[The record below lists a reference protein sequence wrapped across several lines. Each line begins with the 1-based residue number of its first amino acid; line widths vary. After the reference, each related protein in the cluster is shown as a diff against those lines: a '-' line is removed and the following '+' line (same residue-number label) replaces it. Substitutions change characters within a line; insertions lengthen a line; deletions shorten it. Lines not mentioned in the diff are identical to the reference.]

1 MARKGTTRLALG
13 ALLAGGM
20 FGGFVLF
27 DRTGAGLE
35 ANARQSAD
43 SLATLAHADPK
54 PLELA
59 AVEVIK
65 VEPSSMAERFRVSG
79 ALRPV
84 ERVVLRS
91 KAAGTVTEVN
101 GRAGQHVRAGDLLVR
116 FETEELIAALAQ
128 YTSNFDG
135 ATAELVRAEQA
146 LARVDQLAQKNIS
159 SIEQLEK
166 AHSEVAAA
174 RAKSRG
180 LAAQIDIAK
189 TALRNAEIKA
199 PFDGVVA
206 SRVVDPGA
214 AIAASTELMTVVDMS
229 ALEAEML
236 VSTRDVSRLRLGNTA
251 ELHIDGLDGQLVTG
265 RVDRINPVANDGS
278 RFVPV
283 YIRLENPQGSLW
295 GGMFATGTI
304 LVRES
309 KDTLVLPATSLREDD
324 QGEFVL
330 KLDDGRLVRQAV
342 TVRSSWDGGS
352 NLELVGLRRGDV
364 IVTSPLAEF
373 RPGIAVI
380 VAEAG

>member
-1 MARKGTTRLALG
+1 M
-13 ALLAGGM
+13 
-20 FGGFVLF
+20 
-27 DRTGAGLE
+27 
-35 ANARQSAD
+35 
-43 SLATLAHADPK
+43 
-54 PLELA
+54 
-59 AVEVIK
+59 
-65 VEPSSMAERFRVSG
+65 
-79 ALRPV
+79 
-84 ERVVLRS
+84 
-91 KAAGTVTEVN
+91 
-101 GRAGQHVRAGDLLVR
+101 
-116 FETEELIAALAQ
+116 
-128 YTSNFDG
+128 
-135 ATAELVRAEQA
+135 
-146 LARVDQLAQKNIS
+146 
-159 SIEQLEK
+159 
-166 AHSEVAAA
+166 
-174 RAKSRG
+174 
-180 LAAQIDIAK
+180 
-189 TALRNAEIKA
+189 
-199 PFDGVVA
+199 
-206 SRVVDPGA
+206 VDPGA